1 MKGDFSRRTFDPTKH
16 YRGVLMQQGRVQV
29 DADWNEEV
37 EAAYTREV
45 TEARDE
51 IGASGV
57 PNSAPDS
64 FKIGIAAT
72 GTDLTIGNGR
82 IYVDGILCVKDQ
94 PDTLLTQHDS
104 PLASATVAGF
114 PDLAAGTAAPTGTY
128 CVYLDVWDRHI
139 TAVEDPSIREKAL
152 GGPDTAT
159 RVRTVWQVRLQR
171 AGDLAASITCAN
183 FVPPAKSGAQLRAS
197 VQPGGTATPCVLPP
211 QTGYRR
217 LENQLYRV
225 EIHKPG
231 ALGTATFKWSREN
244 GSVVTAILPSGGG
257 SGLTFPVQ
265 TTGRDDVLGFAP
277 NQWVELSDD
286 RSDLIAHRGQLL
298 QISTVDPAKR
308 EITVKPPSSGP
319 AYDPTLHP
327 KLRLWNQ
334 QGGSEVAEGV
344 TVTAGPIALEDGLQI
359 EFQGASFAIGD
370 YWLIPARTAID
381 NTVGNIEWPEQSPGV
396 PAWLPPGTENHHY
409 APLALVG
416 FDGTRFQPINGL
428 VPDCRNPFDDLVT
441 LTKRR
446 SGSGCC
452 TVSVSPKDLTG
463 GVTLQNIIDKQKG
476 NSFVTF
482 CLQPGVYPLAAPLRL
497 DATHSSFTISGC
509 PGGAI
514 LQAAAP
520 AAGAVAASFTDG
532 LISISHATG
541 IKLDNLTFNLATS
554 PFPYS
559 PYAKLVQACI
569 GIRAMDCDGLTVRN
583 CTFRFPSLA
592 QGDLFAAGIFGGGI
606 LTGWTIDHNL
616 FTGDTAAF
624 TTVAG
629 DTGIFSKDPAGITRR
644 RQFTAGLL
652 VHPTLLLANNATVS
666 ADTKLVRAGF
676 GGAAITGNTFT
687 GLGFASLVTADSGDV
702 RCSNNEVH
710 HCYEGFWFLSLESL
724 QLLTPGQE
732 VSVDPVYNDSVG
744 VWVYLIAAAFQE
756 VTFYTEAYLAF
767 LYSVPQGWAPDNASV
782 LTSIPMKPVTGAAS
796 FAQKLVDHATN
807 AIKNVGG
814 VTAQPA
820 PAPTPA
826 PPPRPAPGPQP
837 TPPTPVPPTP
847 AAVSIKL
854 PSSAFATNA
863 NDTFTATFQNLAAVA
878 TSTLPLFALSL
889 DFSNNNIDLAT
900 DMQTSGGT
908 LVVVDADF
916 VRVSVLT
923 ITSNRLRNNSLVVP
937 AAIVSLVDAVTMNG
951 NQVLNE
957 AMYNAAPPTK
967 ISQSVPLSLLYF
979 PINVNAPVIPC
990 AFTGN
995 LLFGLSN
1002 LGLIRRNFAAPLDNW
1017 LFANAQL

>member
-37 EAAYTREV
+37 EAAHLREI
-45 TEARDE
+45 TGARDE

-64 FKIGIAAT
+64 FKIGIAS
-72 GTDLTIGNGR
+72 GSTDLTIGTGR
-82 IYVDGILCVKDQ
+82 IYVDGVLCVKDRT
-94 PDTLLTQHDS
+94 DTLLTQQDLPLVS
-104 PLASATVAGF
+104 PTLAGF
-114 PDLAAGTAAPTGTY
+114 PDFPPGTASPAGTY

-171 AGDLAASITCAN
+171 AGALGANITCAD
-183 FVPPAKSGAQLRAS
+183 FVAPSKSGAQLRAS
-197 VQPGGTATPCVLPP
+197 VQPGGAATPCVLPP

-225 EIHKPG
+225 EIHTPG

-244 GSVVTAILPSGGG
+244 GSVVTAILPGGGG
-257 SGLTFPVQ
+257 SGLKFPVQ
-265 TTGRDDVLGFAP
+265 TTGRDDVLGFAA
-277 NQWVELSDD
+277 NQWVELLDD
-286 RSDLIAHRGQLL
+286 RGDLIAHRGQLL
-298 QISTVDPAKR
+298 QVASVDPAKR
-308 EITVKPPSSGP
+308 EITVKPPASGP

-334 QGGSEVAEGV
+334 QGGSEIADGV
-344 TVTAGPIALEDGLQI
+344 PVTAGPIALEDGLQI
-359 EFQGASFAIGD
+359 EFQGASFATGD

-396 PAWLPPGTENHHY
+396 PAWRPPGTEHHHY
-409 APLALVG
+409 APLAVVQY
-416 FDGTRFQPINGL
+416 DGKQFQPING
-428 VPDCRNPFDDLVT
+428 VVRDCRNPFDDLVT

-452 TVSVSPKDLTG
+452 NVSVSPKDLSG
-463 GVTLQNIIDKQKG
+463 GVTLQSIIDKQKG

-497 DATHSSFTISGC
+497 GAGHSTFTISGC

-514 LQAAAP
+514 LQA
-520 AAGAVAASFTDG
+520 VASTPPVSFADG
-532 LISISHATG
+532 LVSVTHAKG
-541 IKLDNLTFNLATS
+541 VKFDNVVFNLTTS
-554 PFPYS
+554 PFPYN
-559 PYAKLVQACI
+559 PYAKQVQAGI
-569 GIRAMDCDGLTVRN
+569 GIRAMDCDSLTVRN
-583 CTFRFPSLA
+583 CTFQFPALL

-606 LTGWTIDHNL
+606 LTGLTIDHNR
-616 FTGDTAAF
+616 FTGDPAAF

-629 DTGIFSKDPAGITRR
+629 DTGLLSKDPAGITRR

-652 VHPTLLLANNATVS
+652 IHPTLLIANNATVA

-676 GGAAITGNTFT
+676 GGAVITGNTFE
-687 GLGFASLVTADSGDV
+687 GLAFASLVTADSGDV

-732 VSVDPVYNDSVG
+732 VSVDAAYNQSVG

-756 VTFYTEAYLAF
+756 LTFYTEAFLAF
-767 LYSVPQGWAPDNASV
+767 LYSVPQGWVPDNAAV
-782 LTSIPMKPVTGAAS
+782 ITTGALKPVAGAPS

-807 AIKNVGG
+807 AIKSVQSP
-814 VTAQPA
+814 VAQPA
-820 PAPTPA
+820 PAPAPGPPPA
-826 PPPRPAPGPQP
+826 PPV
-837 TPPTPVPPTP
+837 TPISV
-847 AAVSIKL
+847 KL
-854 PSSAFATNA
+854 PSNAASAGGTDSFAT
-863 NDTFTATFQNLAAVA
+863 TVQNLSAASA
-878 TSTLPLFALSL
+878 ATLPLFSLSL

-900 DMQTSGGT
+900 DIQSSGGS
-908 LVVVDADF
+908 LVVVDADL

-923 ITSNRLRNNSLVVP
+923 VTSNRLRNNSLVVP
-937 AAIVSLVDAVTMNG
+937 AAIVSLVDAVTVNG
-951 NQVLNE
+951 NQILNE
-957 AMYNAAPPTK
+957 AAYNVPPPT
-967 ISQSVPLSLLYF
+967 IASQGVPLSLLYF
-979 PINVNAPVIPC
+979 PINAKATVIPC
-990 AFTGN
+990 TFSGN
-995 LLFGLSN
+995 LLFGVSN
-1002 LGLIRRNFAAPLDNW
+1002 LGSIKRNLAAPLDNW
-1017 LFANAQL
+1017 LFANTQL